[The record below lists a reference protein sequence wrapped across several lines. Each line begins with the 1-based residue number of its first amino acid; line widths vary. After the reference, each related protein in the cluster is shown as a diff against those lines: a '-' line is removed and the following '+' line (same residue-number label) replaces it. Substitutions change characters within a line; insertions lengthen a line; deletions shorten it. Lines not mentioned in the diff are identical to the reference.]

1 MKILTTLALLLLSL
15 NSYAEPTIEECNEKA
30 DFEKATMTAALSGK
44 TIRDYLQGIDRSK
57 WEHALEVYGYYI
69 SFSTARING
78 KFQTTT
84 LEALATMRIEDN
96 SISCYRE
103 AIGMKY
109 AWEDEQDL
117 I

>member
-57 WEHALEVYGYYI
+57 WEHALTVYERYN
-69 SFSTARING
+69 SFLMARNNG

-84 LEALATMRIEDN
+84 LESLIRAMVEDA
-96 SISCYRE
+96 SIACFRE
-103 AIGMKY
+103 ALGMKY
-109 AWEDEQDL
+109 GWEDE
-117 I
+117 